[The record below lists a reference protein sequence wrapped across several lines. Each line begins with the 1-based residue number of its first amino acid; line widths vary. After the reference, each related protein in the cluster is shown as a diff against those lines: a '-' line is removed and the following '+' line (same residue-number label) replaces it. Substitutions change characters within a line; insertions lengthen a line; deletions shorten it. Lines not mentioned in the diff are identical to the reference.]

1 MLAGLSL
8 SKKLTL
14 LISVA
19 LIALIA
25 VAAEGI
31 FNLRSNVTYLDEI
44 SKVRLPSVLSLEI
57 VSNGQTAIRSEN
69 RMVGLMLTQGIQGK
83 DLAPVLGKK
92 KALWQSIDQAWN
104 TYASLPQTAEESVLW
119 KRFLE
124 ECAAWKSV
132 EADINLQIEKLIAA
146 STDEARAQA
155 KADFL
160 TATYAA
166 IPHFDKSEAT
176 LREIVDLNIRLATD
190 SDKIA
195 DEASHNSMAMMTGI
209 SVVACIVLSLLG
221 IAIARSIFNAIGG
234 EPDIAKSVVE
244 RIASGDL
251 TQSMQIR
258 AGDAHSLI
266 ANQQKMQNNLKDIVR
281 EISSSVGN
289 TELAADGL
297 ATAAQQVAAASS
309 DTADSASAMAASV
322 EELSVSIGQ
331 VSENASTALRI
342 AERTGTLS
350 VNGGEVIDRA
360 VGEINRIAETVRQT
374 AGKMGA
380 LSDNS
385 NQISSVVQVI
395 KDVADQTNLLALN
408 AAIEA
413 ARAGEA
419 GRGFAVV
426 ADEVRKLAERTTS
439 ATVEI
444 GNMIGRIQSDTVSSV
459 ATMESAVAQVDRG
472 VNLANEAGAAISEIR
487 QGVNQVVSTVN
498 DIVNSIQEQ
507 SVASQQIAQQVERVA
522 QASEENN
529 AAAQQTADSAGILK
543 GLAGQLKRTAGQFR
557 IS

>member
-119 KRFLE
+119 KRFQE
-124 ECAAWKSV
+124 EWAAWKTV

-160 TATYAA
+160 TAAYAA
-166 IPHFDKSEAT
+166 VPHFDKSEAT
-176 LREIVDLNIRLATD
+176 LREIVELNIRLAAD

-195 DEASHNSMAMMTGI
+195 DEASHSSMAMMTGI

-221 IAIARSIFNAIGG
+221 IAIARSIFNTIGG

-529 AAAQQTADSAGILK
+529 AAARQTADSAGILK

>member
-124 ECAAWKSV
+124 EWAAWKTV

-160 TATYAA
+160 TAAYAA
-166 IPHFDKSEAT
+166 VPHFDKSEAT
-176 LREIVDLNIRLATD
+176 LREIVELNIRLAAD

-195 DEASHNSMAMMTGI
+195 DEASHSSMAMMTGI

-529 AAAQQTADSAGILK
+529 AAARQTADSAGILK